1 MHVLQENLGSVL
13 HSLITLTRQGVG
25 FQLDY
30 WMNLQNIILLYVYSC
45 TDTCIS
51 IPNGNVTLN

>member
-45 TDTCIS
+45 TDTCI
-51 IPNGNVTLN
+51 